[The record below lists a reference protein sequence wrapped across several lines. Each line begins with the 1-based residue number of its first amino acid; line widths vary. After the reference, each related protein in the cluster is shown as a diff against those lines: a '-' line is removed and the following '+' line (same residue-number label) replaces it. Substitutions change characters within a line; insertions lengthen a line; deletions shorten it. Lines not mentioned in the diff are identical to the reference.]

1 MPRRHRYATPGEELA
16 PAWTPRGADYH
27 LQVESMRE
35 LRELTDRIA
44 NAHWER
50 DERMAALALSNSL
63 SRRDMATAIGC
74 SKSRVDQI
82 LRETAE
88 ELQRRDDRAAAARV
102 ARHMPS

>member
-1 MPRRHRYATPGEELA
+1 MPRRHRYATSEDELM
-16 PAWTPRGADYH
+16 PTWTPPGADYN

-44 NAHWER
+44 HAHWER

-63 SRRDMATAIGC
+63 SRRDIATAIGC

-88 ELQRRDDRAAAARV
+88 ELQRRDSRAAAARV
-102 ARHMPS
+102 ARHMPD

>member
-1 MPRRHRYATPGEELA
+1 MPEDELV
-16 PAWTPRGADYH
+16 PTWTPRGANYD

-44 NAHWER
+44 RAHWQR

-74 SKSRVDQI
+74 TKSRVDQI

-88 ELQRRDDRAAAARV
+88 ELQHQKNRAALARV
-102 ARHMPS
+102 ARHMPAR